1 MLTAYNDFWKMVLD
15 VEKPKE
21 SLNFLPTPKENPTVL
36 PPPTPQLNPNKAKLP
51 VMVR

>member
-1 MLTAYNDFWKMVLD
+1 MVLN

-21 SLNFLPTPKENPTVL
+21 NPNVLPTPKENPTVL

-51 VMVR
+51 VLSNNDAVAFYFH

>member
-1 MLTAYNDFWKMVLD
+1 MAYSGFWKMVLN

-21 SLNFLPTPKENPTVL
+21 TPTVLPTPKENPTVL
-36 PPPTPQLNPNKAKLP
+36 PPPTPKLNPNKAKLL